1 MPAGVFTPSIKQ
13 RMSPVASSTIAEE
26 SESEAAID
34 IPPVLEASPN
44 SEGGPSNEQDDTQP
58 HSLST
63 VDEGVMAQGFF
74 PLDSTSGFED
84 IPYTESSNVE
94 WSEFMTEVWEWA
106 LEESKDLS
114 GGALNAFWAGFWGP
128 LTEAELKEYGRLS
141 GEKGRKLVDGMSPG
155 ELELPQKLV
164 Q

>member
-1 MPAGVFTPSIKQ
+1 M
-13 RMSPVASSTIAEE
+13 ASSTIAEE

-74 PLDSTSGFED
+74 PLDSTSGFEED
-84 IPYTESSNVE
+84 IPYTESSNAE
-94 WSEFMTEVWEWA
+94 WSEFWTKVWERA
-106 LEESKDLS
+106 LEESKDLY
-114 GGALNAFWAGFWGP
+114 GGALNAYWARFLGY
-128 LTEAELKEYGRLS
+128 LTEAELKKYE
-141 GEKGRKLVDGMSPG
+141 GEARKLVDGMSSG
-155 ELELPQKLV
+155 ELELLQKIV